1 MSSAINITTLSGV
14 RLDLFPDATLEDNMA
29 GISLL
34 NLSTRYQ
41 AYSEDYEMPKTP
53 TNDAELGYASHPTRS
68 NIPEVDVYVTTG
80 QLQRKGVL
88 RAVSFSDRYQCT
100 ISYSDI
106 STLKLLKITP
116 LSSIYDFVYP
126 GGAEIPFVTEFAG
139 DGLDGW
145 YTLSFGVNANNS
157 LDNKVPDLLN
167 QNCNNIGLK
176 LSALFEKIQDALSV
190 TFAGDLIT
198 DAVFLEGVLQ
208 LSGSWLD
215 VVDTGGGALDITL
228 MGNESQI
235 MLSEILKEICFL
247 FRSTI
252 SIENNIITM
261 NKLTMPTT
269 GITIEGWKSEKQ
281 ISPQYGAVN
290 RINYT
295 LNEQYTNLNEFGDSF
310 DSNGADNRVVVQMK
324 SYLPYSMIIRIV
336 ADAYS
341 ASLPG
346 TPPEYLR
353 YFYLKDDKKM
363 GSAICIGTRL
373 QTNNGPVKLTNIIEN
388 IPRYLFQAID
398 IANVYSDIIGSVMA
412 EPIILQ
418 AEKYIST
425 VEASAIQTN
434 RLITSVQL
442 GGTYW
447 VDEMRYNRTTGKAIV
462 KLIKTK

>member
-53 TNDAELGYASHPTRS
+53 VNDAELGYASQSTRS

-88 RAVSFSDRYQCT
+88 RAVSFSDRYKCS

-106 STLKLLKITP
+106 STLDLLKTTA
-116 LSSIYDFVYP
+116 LSSIYDFVYN
-126 GGAEIPFVTEFAG
+126 GQAEIPFVTEFAG

-145 YTLSFGVNANNS
+145 YALSFGVNANNA
-157 LDNKVPDLLN
+157 LDNKVPDILN
-167 QNCNNIGLK
+167 QTCNNIGIK
-176 LSALFEKIQDALSV
+176 LSALFTKIETELSV
-190 TFAGDLIT
+190 VFAGDLIT
-198 DAVFLEGVLQ
+198 DAVFLASVLQ
-208 LSGSWLD
+208 LPGAWLD
-215 VVDTGGGALDITL
+215 VVDTGGGALNIT
-228 MGNESQI
+228 MEGNESEI
-235 MLSEILKEICFL
+235 MLSDILKEICLL
-247 FRSTI
+247 FRCTI
-252 SIENNIITM
+252 SIENTTITI
-261 NKLTMPTT
+261 NKFAMPTT
-269 GITIEGWKSEKQ
+269 SINIEGWQSEKQ
-281 ISPQYGAVN
+281 ISPQFGAVN

-295 LNEQYTNLNEFGDSF
+295 LSEQYTNLNEFGDFF
-310 DSNGADNRVVVQMK
+310 DSNGEDNRVLVQMK

-336 ADAYS
+336 GNAYDAGVS
-341 ASLPG
+341 G
-346 TPPEYLR
+346 TPIEYLR
-353 YFYLKDDKKM
+353 YFYLKDDKKI
-363 GSAICIGTRL
+363 GSTISIGTRI
-373 QTNNGPVKLTNIIEN
+373 QTNNGPVKFINIIEN

-398 IANVYSDIIGSVMA
+398 ITDTYSDIFAGMMTA
-412 EPIILQ
+412 PIILQ
-418 AEKYIST
+418 AEKYITT

-462 KLIKTK
+462 KLIKTI